1 LHSIQRHDDLS
12 RLNDTTRRWKLTG
25 DLAAGRT
32 QSRGRDAVVLILR
45 PALYHKLLLLES
57 ERFFFLFEN
66 SEREIVS
73 YESLTPSPSTC
84 RGTWTTAGVGDER
97 NDV

>member
-57 ERFFFLFEN
+57 ERFFFSF
-66 SEREIVS
+66 
-73 YESLTPSPSTC
+73 
-84 RGTWTTAGVGDER
+84 
-97 NDV
+97 